1 MSVPPP
7 PPAGFEQAPTI
18 DENLWSALCHALA
31 LATGFIGVPGFVAP
45 LVILFTQAKKSTRV
59 RINAVEALNFQLN
72 LLCIQVIF
80 IAAIFA
86 AIIDLNELSAT
97 KLVSVIA
104 ILLVVGIALGLY
116 TLVMPIIA
124 AVRTSNGENYRY
136 PLTLRLVK

>member
-1 MSVPPP
+1 M
-7 PPAGFEQAPTI
+7 
-18 DENLWSALCHALA
+18 
-31 LATGFIGVPGFVAP
+31 PGFVAP

-80 IAAIFA
+80 IAAVFA
-86 AIIDLNELSAT
+86 AIIDLNHLSAT

-104 ILLVVGIALGLY
+104 VPLVVGIALVIY

-124 AVRTSNGENYRY
+124 SIRTSNGENYRY

>member
-1 MSVPPP
+1 MRISGRRSATLWRLP
-7 PPAGFEQAPTI
+7 QASSGCPV
-18 DENLWSALCHALA
+18 LSRHWSSC
-31 LATGFIGVPGFVAP
+31 F
-45 LVILFTQAKKSTRV
+45 
-59 RINAVEALNFQLN
+59 
-72 LLCIQVIF
+72 QVIF
-80 IAAIFA
+80 IAAVFA
-86 AIIDLNELSAT
+86 GIINLNELSAT

>member
-1 MSVPPP
+1 M
-7 PPAGFEQAPTI
+7 
-18 DENLWSALCHALA
+18 
-31 LATGFIGVPGFVAP
+31 PGFVAP

-124 AVRTSNGENYRY
+124 AVPTSNGENYRY